1 MLHKLDGFIRLD
13 TVLVDC
19 YSNAL
24 QYNGQGVGLPDT
36 VAHIHSRAQTQGGTT
51 RSQEPGTSRSNEK
64 KSRGTEA
71 SLTDTLFPPSTA
83 GKNNSTTPQ
92 DHLVHTYRGATHTH
106 TLILYTLRDAQRGPK
121 IPVLI
126 IADGEK
132 GTEAI
137 IIAHTS
143 RLVPPRK
150 GKRLMI
156 FLVQAIKKLFVTCQ
170 AAYDVRDLGKRPQS
184 NSVYAGKKQ
193 RSHTMPATPWRATL
207 RWQGVGEREK
217 EIKGKKGKNGT

>member
-1 MLHKLDGFIRLD
+1 M
-13 TVLVDC
+13 
-19 YSNAL
+19 
-24 QYNGQGVGLPDT
+24 
-36 VAHIHSRAQTQGGTT
+36 
-51 RSQEPGTSRSNEK
+51 
-64 KSRGTEA
+64 
-71 SLTDTLFPPSTA
+71 TDTRFPPSAA
-83 GKNNSTTPQ
+83 GKHNTNTSGPFSP
-92 DHLVHTYRGATHTH
+92 HLQKSH
-106 TLILYTLRDAQRGPK
+106 TLTLYTLRHTQWAPK

-126 IADGEK
+126 IAGGEN

-184 NSVYAGKKQ
+184 NFVYAGKKQ
-193 RSHTMPATPWRATL
+193 RSHTMPATPRQATL
-207 RWQGVGEREK
+207 SWQGVGEREK
-217 EIKGKKGKNGT
+217 ERKKEKRKKAT